1 MTEDTGTLRPA
12 ITDEQRAAVLDR
24 VNRPRARWGRVWI
37 EWAKSFQIAIL
48 LSVVVRLFFIEAF
61 KIPSGS
67 MEHTLLVG
75 DFLLVNKLAYGA
87 EVPFTGRKLPALK
100 EPARGDVIVFQYPV
114 DPTKNY
120 VKRLIGLPGDTV
132 LMKRGTVIVN
142 GVAQSEGYVEHARP
156 WDDIRTEEFEWQR
169 HFLALDP
176 IAALRYHPTRDNW
189 GPILIPPH
197 HLFVLG
203 DNRDNSS
210 DSRYWGFVSD
220 SLLRGQPLMV
230 YFSYA
235 PDSAQ
240 RFAWLTRIR
249 WGRLGERIE

>member
-1 MTEDTGTLRPA
+1 MIEELPAPRPA
-12 ITDEQRAAVLDR
+12 ITDEQCAAVLDR
-24 VNRPRARWGRVWI
+24 VNRPRARWTRAWI
-37 EWAKSFQIAIL
+37 EWAKSFQVAIL
-48 LSVVVRLFFIEAF
+48 LALVVRAFFIEAF

-67 MEHTLLVG
+67 MERTLLVG

-87 EVPFTGRKLPALK
+87 EVHFTGRRLPALK
-100 EPARGDVIVFQYPV
+100 EPARGDVVVFQYPA
-114 DPTKNY
+114 DPSKNY
-120 VKRLIGLPGDTV
+120 VKRLIALPGDTV
-132 LMKRGTVIVN
+132 RMRKGTVFVN
-142 GVAQSEGYVEHARP
+142 GVAQSEQYVEHTMP
-156 WDDIRTEEFEWQR
+156 WEDRATEDFAWQR
-169 HFLALDP
+169 RFLALDP

-189 GPILIPPH
+189 GPLLVPPR

-220 SLLRGQPLMV
+220 SLLRGQPWVV

-235 PDSAQ
+235 PDSSSH
-240 RFAWLTRIR
+240 FDWLTRIR

>member
-1 MTEDTGTLRPA
+1 MIEETAAPRPA

-24 VNRPRARWGRVWI
+24 VNKPRAKWRRAWL

-48 LSVVVRLFFIEAF
+48 LSLVVRAFFIDAF

-67 MEHTLLVG
+67 MERTLLVG

-87 EVPFTGRKLPALK
+87 EVPFTGKRLPALK
-100 EPARGDVIVFQYPV
+100 QPTRGDVIVFVYPV

-132 LMKRGTVIVN
+132 RMRRGIVIVN
-142 GVAQSEGYVEHARP
+142 GVTQAERYVEHTMP
-156 WDDIRTEEFEWQR
+156 WQDRGTEEFEWQR
-169 HFLALDP
+169 RFLALNP

-189 GPILIPPH
+189 GPLLVPPH

-220 SLLRGQPLMV
+220 SLLRGQPLLV

-235 PDSAQ
+235 PDSSQ

>member
-1 MTEDTGTLRPA
+1 MNDDVATPRPA
-12 ITDEQRAAVLDR
+12 ITEEKRAAVLDR
-24 VNRPRARWGRVWI
+24 VNRPRARWSRVWI

-48 LSVVVRLFFIEAF
+48 LSVVVRLFFVEAF

-87 EVPFTGRKLPALK
+87 EVPFTGKRLPALK
-100 EPARGDVIVFQYPV
+100 EPARGDVVVFVYPV

-132 LMKRGTVIVN
+132 LMTKGTVSVN
-142 GVAQSEGYVEHARP
+142 GVPQSEEYAEHGRP
-156 WDDIRTEEFEWQR
+156 WDDLGREEFAWQR
-169 HFLALDP
+169 RFLALDP
-176 IAALRYHPTRDNW
+176 ITALRYHPTRDNW
-189 GPILIPPH
+189 GPILIPAH

-203 DNRDNSS
+203 DNRDNSE

-220 SLLRGQPLMV
+220 SLLRGQPLLV